1 MTAEVYMS
9 HSHSCLETRVDPHY
23 DDAHAL
29 TVVGVV
35 LGVYIKIMCVSIR
48 RL

>member
-1 MTAEVYMS
+1 MTAEGYMS
-9 HSHSCLETRVDPHY
+9 HSHSCLETRVDPHC

-35 LGVYIKIMCVSIR
+35 LGV
-48 RL
+48 